1 MRKKRRSKQMQAVQ
15 REAEVLRAR
24 PEELLGASN
33 AREGEGLQVEQE
45 EVVQLAGSPVTL
57 PLDVSTQEFLSTSSM
72 VEVGG
77 TRSTKVP
84 CPFCGTEVAYIHSHI
99 RRRHPEP
106 SKEATVQRVAA
117 TRPPAREGASPPA
130 TLHHSTEGARCRKV
144 GGRRGDFLYY

>member
-33 AREGEGLQVEQE
+33 AREGEGLEVEQE
-45 EVVQLAGSPVTL
+45 EGTLPAGSPVTL

-77 TRSTKVP
+77 T
-84 CPFCGTEVAYIHSHI
+84 
-99 RRRHPEP
+99 
-106 SKEATVQRVAA
+106 
-117 TRPPAREGASPPA
+117 
-130 TLHHSTEGARCRKV
+130 KV
-144 GGRRGDFLYY
+144 GKG